1 MQRFEQTKRM
11 DPQRRD
17 IFYKYLAYGGI
28 DVGPNMFQGSMDV
41 EGHDK
46 DFLNIAASQTAI
58 GKDKYNINTPE
69 AKYAVDFTGCVSG
82 FLSRRAMFYY
92 GFETRELVELVTSV
106 LEKFM
111 TYLLHHSVCP
121 EYEADIKEARK
132 IIQKS
137 KTELYN
143 IAQIANWLP
152 GDFNVA
158 ASTLFG
164 GTYSTRYDGIS
175 SWDPLDV
182 DPAHQQPSFIGFTRE
197 TAHQI
202 FGLAIAT
209 VGTEKQYEDFVAGP
223 SKTNNAYEV
232 IETKERAGFEITEII
247 AVTEQNLAF
256 YKQTTKEFRPVGI
269 VHARPWHNKASDG
282 LKDLTPAERAAA
294 AAAKEEKEA
303 AQKSQALTL
312 FSSSPDDPLAST
324 PPSWAFTSPSDS
336 CTSISSTY
344 TFFIEGPIQQF
355 LFPGM
360 KLEAT
365 LHKLRCG
372 IWFMDD
378 FLQAFCS
385 FDTWLCNELMV
396 GWKEPRIKKGAVC
409 FRGGGMGEEEDEQW
423 GQGEPEDDNDGAGG
437 DGAPAAGIE

>member
-1 MQRFEQTKRM
+1 M

-17 IFYKYLAYGGI
+17 IFLKYLAYGGI
-28 DVGPNMFQGSMDV
+28 DVGPNMFQGSIDV
-41 EGHDK
+41 EGLDK
-46 DFLNIAASQTAI
+46 DTINIAASQAAI
-58 GKDKYNINTPE
+58 GMDKYNINTPE

-121 EYEADIKEARK
+121 EYDADIREARK
-132 IIQKS
+132 LVQKS
-137 KTELYN
+137 KIELYN

-164 GTYSTRYDGIS
+164 GTYSTQYDGVS
-175 SWDPLDV
+175 NWDPEDIAV
-182 DPAHQQPSFIGFTRE
+182 DQPSFIGFTRE
-197 TAHQI
+197 TAQQI

-209 VGTEKQYEDFVAGP
+209 VGTEQQYEDFIAGP
-223 SKTNNAYEV
+223 SLSNKAYEV
-232 IETKERAGFEITEII
+232 VEIKERAGFEITEII

-269 VHARPWHNKASDG
+269 VHARPWHNKACDG
-282 LKDLTPAERAAA
+282 LKDLTPAEQAV
-294 AAAKEEKEA
+294 E

-312 FSSSPDDPLAST
+312 FNSSSSSFSEEDPLATT
-324 PPSWAFTSPSDS
+324 PPSWTFTSPSS
-336 CTSISSTY
+336 HLSTSPSTSTSSTSTSY
-344 TFFIEGPIQQF
+344 TLFIEGSILQF
-355 LFPGM
+355 LFVGM

-396 GWKEPRIKKGAVC
+396 GWKEPRIKKGVVC
-409 FRGGGMGEEEDEQW
+409 FRGDKEGMGEEPVEDVDVDVDEQL
-423 GQGEPEDDNDGAGG
+423 QQQREPEED
-437 DGAPAAGIE
+437 

>member
-1 MQRFEQTKRM
+1 M
-11 DPQRRD
+11 
-17 IFYKYLAYGGI
+17 
-28 DVGPNMFQGSMDV
+28 N
-41 EGHDK
+41 
-46 DFLNIAASQTAI
+46 
-58 GKDKYNINTPE
+58 
-69 AKYAVDFTGCVSG
+69 
-82 FLSRRAMFYY
+82 
-92 GFETRELVELVTSV
+92 
-106 LEKFM
+106 
-111 TYLLHHSVCP
+111 YLLHHSVCS

-164 GTYSTRYDGIS
+164 GTYSTCYDGIS

-209 VGTEKQYEDFVAGP
+209 IGTEQQYEDFVAGP
-223 SKTNNAYEV
+223 GPAKTNKAYEV
-232 IETKERAGFEITEII
+232 IETRERAGFEITEII

-256 YKQTTKEFRPVGI
+256 YKQTTKAFRPVGI

-282 LKDLTPAERAAA
+282 LKDLTPAERATAA
-294 AAAKEEKEA
+294 AAEEAA

-312 FSSSPDDPLAST
+312 LSHSHSPNDDPLATT
-324 PPSWAFTSPSDS
+324 PPSWTFTSPSS
-336 CTSISSTY
+336 TTPTY
-344 TFFIEGPIQQF
+344 TIFIEGSIQQF
-355 LFPGM
+355 LFVGM

-409 FRGGGMGEEEDEQW
+409 FRGEGMGEEEDEQW
-423 GQGEPEDDNDGAGG
+423 GQGEPEDEEENDGGG
-437 DGAPAAGIE
+437 SGGGGAAAAGRGIE